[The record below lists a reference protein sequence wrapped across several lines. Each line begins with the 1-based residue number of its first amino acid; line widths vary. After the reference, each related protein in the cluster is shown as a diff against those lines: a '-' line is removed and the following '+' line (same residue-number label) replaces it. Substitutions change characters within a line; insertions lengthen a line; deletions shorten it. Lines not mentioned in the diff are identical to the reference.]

1 MHFQCV
7 FHNTDDADN
16 PCKDAAAKNDKD
28 GKVGKVHMKE
38 FTNGSDDGNVPP
50 KDEEHG
56 GARNPRQDHG
66 TDGNH
71 GTDEDIKA

>member
-1 MHFQCV
+1 
-7 FHNTDDADN
+7 
-16 PCKDAAAKNDKD
+16 
-28 GKVGKVHMKE
+28 MKE
-38 FTNGSDDGNVPP
+38 FTNGSDDGNVQP